1 MQAWIGGEGGLC
13 QALLRASVEDLLVCS
28 GREVRG
34 VGCNRRLGSPA
45 WWAAA
50 VGSLPP
56 PWCDHTGDVL
66 LGGWCVCFPF

>member
-1 MQAWIGGEGGLC
+1 M
-13 QALLRASVEDLLVCS
+13 LRER
-28 GREVRG
+28 GKG